1 MAARKSERIM
11 NLTICLLMARRFLS
25 KEHIRGVVE
34 GYAGLSDSAFERSFE
49 RDKDELRQLG
59 VPLETGSNDPLF
71 PDDIGYR
78 IRRGDFELPPVAFD
92 AEETAALGVAAGV
105 WEQARLA
112 GHTVRAIAK
121 LRAAGIEPDASR
133 AAAWAVSV
141 DVPEPAFEQLWEANL
156 NGYRVRFRYKDVD
169 RHVEPWHLVNRRGAW
184 FLIGLDLGRGEG
196 RSYKLSRIQNEPTL
210 DTEGPPIVRPPDE
223 VIDSHLAALE
233 PADDDTYAVVALRD
247 GAAAGLRRR
256 AEALPDRPVPS
267 GFTAYRVRLAG
278 DAVGE
283 LAALADGVLV
293 LEPPTLVDAVR
304 TRWTEVAQR
313 WR

>member
-11 NLTICLLMARRFLS
+11 NLAICLLMARRFLS

-49 RDKDELRQLG
+49 RDKDELRKLG

-71 PDDIGYR
+71 PDDVGYR

-112 GHTVRAIAK
+112 GHTVRAVAK
-121 LRAAGIEPDASR
+121 LRAAGVEPDASR
-133 AAAWAVSV
+133 TAAWAVSV
-141 DVPEPAFEQLWEANL
+141 ATPDAPFEQLWEAYL
-156 NGYRVRFRYKDVD
+156 NGHRVRFRYRDVD
-169 RHVEPWHLVNRRGAW
+169 RHVEPWHLANRRGAW
-184 FLIGLDLGRGEG
+184 FLIGLDLTRGEG
-196 RSYKLSRIQNEPTL
+196 RSYKLSRIQGELTL
-210 DTEGPPIVRPPDE
+210 DTDGPPIVSPPEE
-223 VIDSHLAALE
+223 VIASHLATLE
-233 PADDDTYAVVALRD
+233 PAHDDTSAVVALRD
-247 GAAAGLRRR
+247 GAAAGMRRR
-256 AEALPDRPVPS
+256 AEALPDRSVPS

-283 LAALADGVLV
+283 LASLADDVVV
-293 LEPPTLVDAVR
+293 LEPPALVDAVR
-304 TRWTEVAQR
+304 ARWTEVFER